1 VTDDDEVRRV
11 IGRLHDAWS
20 KNPPDEI
27 PRAMDGLW
35 HPDAV
40 ILAGAQEMARG
51 REACIGSYQDF
62 VRQATLEDITLG
74 EPSIDV
80 WGDTAVATSSWHM
93 IYDLDGQRHTESG
106 HESFVLVRT
115 DRGWEIV
122 WRSIVPTA
130 RA

>member
-1 VTDDDEVRRV
+1 MTDQDQVREV

-20 KNPPDEI
+20 NRRPEDI
-27 PRAMDGLW
+27 PTAMKGLW
-35 HPDAV
+35 HEDAV

-51 REACIGSYQDF
+51 RDACVKSYQDF
-62 VRQATLEDITLG
+62 VEQASLTETRLG
-74 EPSIDV
+74 EPSIEV
-80 WGDTAVATSSWHM
+80 WGDVAVATSAWHM
-93 IYDLDGQRHTESG
+93 TYDLDGQTHRESG